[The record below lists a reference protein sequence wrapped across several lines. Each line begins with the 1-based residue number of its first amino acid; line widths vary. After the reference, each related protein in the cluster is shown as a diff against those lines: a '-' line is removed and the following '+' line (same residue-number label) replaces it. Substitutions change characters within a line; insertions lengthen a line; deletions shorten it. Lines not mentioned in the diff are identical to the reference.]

1 VEEKDGKLCQGN
13 CRVVCR
19 GGRNGTSTVGRKCQD
34 PRAMGAGRT
43 FGLSLGGVI
52 TLTHTSKSLGDYCR
66 RVVTLSVYVE

>member
-1 VEEKDGKLCQGN
+1 VSRELQG
-13 CRVVCR
+13 RVS
-19 GGRNGTSTVGRKCQD
+19 GGQKWHKHSGRKCQD

-52 TLTHTSKSLGDYCR
+52 TPTHTSKSLGDYCR